1 MRTSLHR
8 GKMISKKST
17 RIQKPEDQKI
27 ERCFPAT
34 WRSNRE
40 VQKGGVLGKPEGEY

>member
-17 RIQKPEDQKI
+17 RIQKPEDRKI
-27 ERCFPAT
+27 ERCFPA
-34 WRSNRE
+34 NLAFE
-40 VQKGGVLGKPEGEY
+40 QGGAKGGGLGKPEGEY

>member
-17 RIQKPEDQKI
+17 PIHKRGT
-27 ERCFPAT
+27 ERSNDVLT
-34 WRSNRE
+34 QTLRSNRE
-40 VQKGGVLGKPEGEY
+40 VQKRVLGQPEGEY